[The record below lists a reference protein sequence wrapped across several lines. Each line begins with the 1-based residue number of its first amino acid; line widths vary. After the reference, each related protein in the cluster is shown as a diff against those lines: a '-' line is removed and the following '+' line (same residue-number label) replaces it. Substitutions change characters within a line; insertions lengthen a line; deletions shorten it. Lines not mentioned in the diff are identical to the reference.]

1 MNPADS
7 TTEFEEYAQNA
18 QWLTKRTARYGFA
31 AKAGHNKEMHNHN
44 DVGSFIFA
52 KDGVQLLVD
61 IGAGAYTRQYF
72 SNERYGIFEPS
83 SRSHSVPIIDGLYQS
98 VGEEYRSVDVK
109 YEKGSFSMD
118 IAGAYATDKLS
129 SLKRE
134 FKLFDDRVELTDTY
148 SFREVC
154 PVVER
159 IVFTEEPVID
169 GAVVK
174 SEHTS
179 LGFDSDKVEVTIGGE
194 KGTAG
199 NNWYYFADFKLKPGA
214 TEFKVVIR

>member
-1 MNPADS
+1 M
-7 TTEFEEYAQNA
+7 
-18 QWLTKRTARYGFA
+18 LGI
-31 AKAGHNKEMHNHN
+31 
-44 DVGSFIFA
+44 VGW
-52 KDGVQLLVD
+52 
-61 IGAGAYTRQYF
+61 
-72 SNERYGIFEPS
+72 PS
-83 SRSHSVPIIDGLYQS
+83 VRVRSHSVPIIDGLYQS

-118 IAGAYATDKLS
+118 IVGAYATDKLS

-148 SFREVC
+148 SFREVF

-159 IVFTEEPVID
+159 IVFTEEPVIE
-169 GAVVK
+169 GAVVR

-179 LGFDSDKVEVTIGGE
+179 LDFDPDKVEVTIGGE

-199 NNWYYFADFKLKPGA
+199 NHFYYFADFKLNPGIS
-214 TEFKVVIR
+214 EFKVVIR